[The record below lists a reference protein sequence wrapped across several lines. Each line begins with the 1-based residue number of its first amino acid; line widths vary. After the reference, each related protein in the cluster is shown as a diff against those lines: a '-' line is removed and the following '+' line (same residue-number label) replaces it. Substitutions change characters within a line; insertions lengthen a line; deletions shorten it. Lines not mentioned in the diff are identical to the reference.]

1 MTISKPLIEAT
12 KELGRVA
19 VLAFI
24 PLLIVALQTRTF
36 DWYYIAIT
44 VAIAVLRAIDKLMH
58 EMGKENP
65 DNKRLLGGLT
75 GF

>member
-1 MTISKPLIEAT
+1 MELSKPQIEAF

-19 VLAFI
+19 VLALI

-65 DNKRLLGGLT
+65 DKTQLLGGLT
-75 GF
+75 RF